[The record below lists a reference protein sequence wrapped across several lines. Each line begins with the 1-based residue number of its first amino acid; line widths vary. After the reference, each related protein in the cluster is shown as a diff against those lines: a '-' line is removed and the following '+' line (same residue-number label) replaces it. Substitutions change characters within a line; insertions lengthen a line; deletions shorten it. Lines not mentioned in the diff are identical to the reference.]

1 MDKPPLEV
9 DMLGLF
15 IGTVCAVAVVKMLR
29 RRHGYG
35 GFGRHSWYRGPTRGP
50 RWLLRGFFERLDT
63 TPGQEKAIVLAFEQL
78 GGSRS
83 AVREEIQR
91 TREDLAR
98 AVAGG
103 WIDDR
108 TLEETFARHDRL
120 LAQLR
125 VAFVES
131 LRAATEALDERQ
143 RKQVGHLIE
152 GRAWSWGPRW
162 GGSYRTSGVW
172 V

>member
-1 MDKPPLEV
+1 
-9 DMLGLF
+9 MLGLF
-15 IGTVCAVAVVKMLR
+15 IGAVCAVAVVKVL
-29 RRHGYG
+29 RHGRGWG
-35 GFGRHSWYRGPTRGP
+35 GGLARSSWSRGRGR

-63 TPGQEKAIVLAFEQL
+63 TPGQEKAILLALEQL
-78 GGSRS
+78 RGSRG
-83 AVREEIQR
+83 AVHEEIQR
-91 TREDLAR
+91 TRADLAR

-103 WIDDR
+103 LIDDR

-131 LRAATEALDERQ
+131 LRMGTEALDERQ
-143 RKQVGHLIE
+143 RKQASDLIE
-152 GRAWSWGPRW
+152 GRPWSWGPRW
-162 GGSYRTSGVW
+162 GGWNRTRGVW

>member
-1 MDKPPLEV
+1 
-9 DMLGLF
+9 
-15 IGTVCAVAVVKMLR
+15 
-29 RRHGYG
+29 
-35 GFGRHSWYRGPTRGP
+35 
-50 RWLLRGFFERLDT
+50 
-63 TPGQEKAIVLAFEQL
+63 
-78 GGSRS
+78 
-83 AVREEIQR
+83 
-91 TREDLAR
+91 LAR

-131 LRAATEALDERQ
+131 LRMATEALDERQ
-143 RKQVGHLIE
+143 RKQASDLLE

-162 GGSYRTSGVW
+162 GGSYRTPGVW

>member
-1 MDKPPLEV
+1 
-9 DMLGLF
+9 MLGLF

-29 RRHGYG
+29 RVRGYG
-35 GFGRHSWYRGPTRGP
+35 GFGRHSWYRGPRRP

-63 TPGQEKAIVLAFEQL
+63 TPGQEKAVVLALEQL
-78 GGSRS
+78 RGSRS

-103 WIDDR
+103 LIDDR
-108 TLEETFARHDRL
+108 SLEETFARHDRL

-131 LRAATEALDERQ
+131 LRMATEALDERQ
-143 RKQVGHLIE
+143 RKQASDLLE

-162 GGSYRTSGVW
+162 GGSYRTPGVW

>member
-1 MDKPPLEV
+1 
-9 DMLGLF
+9 MLGLF
-15 IGTVCAVAVVKMLR
+15 IGTVCAIAVVKMLR
-29 RRHGYG
+29 RGRGYG
-35 GFGRHSWYRGPTRGP
+35 GFGRHSWYRDPTRGP
-50 RWLLRGFFERLDT
+50 RWLLRGFFQRLDT
-63 TPGQEKAIVLAFEQL
+63 TPGQEKAIVLALEQL
-78 GGSRS
+78 RGSRT

-103 WIDDR
+103 LIDDR

-131 LRAATEALDERQ
+131 LRIATEALDERQ
-143 RKQVGHLIE
+143 RKQASDLLE

-162 GGSYRTSGVW
+162 GGSYRAPGVW